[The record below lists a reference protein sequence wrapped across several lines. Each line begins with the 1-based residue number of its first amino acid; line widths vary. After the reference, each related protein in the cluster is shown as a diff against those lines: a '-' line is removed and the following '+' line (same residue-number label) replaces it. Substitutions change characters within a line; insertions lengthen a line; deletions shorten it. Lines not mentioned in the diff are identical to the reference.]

1 MGDALPE
8 FRDWSRVAVLLMRGV
23 VYNEDD
29 RVWNVLLSN
38 TSTLESYF
46 ARLGLR
52 LVVVESDGMAYLRQL
67 KDDGG
72 LAIHVTN
79 RYLDLR
85 PVVAGAAAQLGRT
98 ALIVD
103 LDPDEGDR
111 FCRHSVWVLLAQPE
125 RAAKLAK
132 AMTKVETLLPRPGF
146 KVWTDD
152 FSNLLNILK

>member
-1 MGDALPE
+1 
-8 FRDWSRVAVLLMRGV
+8 AVQ
-23 VYNEDD
+23 
-29 RVWNVLLSN
+29 
-38 TSTLESYF
+38 
-46 ARLGLR
+46 
-52 LVVVESDGMAYLRQL
+52 AYLRQL
-67 KDDGG
+67 KDGG
-72 LAIHVTN
+72 VLAIHVTN

-103 LDPDEGDR
+103 LEPDDGDR

-125 RAAKLAK
+125 RAAQLAK